1 MARNGSTTTETEV
14 ADVRNVVLVGPPGT
28 GKSILAE
35 SMLYLTGLV
44 NRLGTVSDGTTICDF
59 EDIEKRL
66 GHSVSMTVAST
77 TVRDAQLLGSRP
89 DIRLNIIDTPGH
101 ADFIGELRAGLRA
114 ADSAVFVIS
123 AVDGVDG
130 ATRLLWR
137 ECAAVGMPRAVVIT
151 HVDQPRGDF
160 AAALAQC
167 QSSFGNGVQPLY
179 LPSAAGLLGLL
190 SGSLYELGDDPRHRA
205 AAQGRHRRAGLVRAG
220 AGGPD
225 RGHHHRIGRRF
236 AAGPL
241 PGRRGGGFRH
251 ARRTTWKRL
260 SPAALSTRCCRRY
273 RPPAWG

>member
-77 TVRDAQLLGSRP
+77 TVRDPQLLGSRP

-190 SGSLYELGDDPRHRA
+190 SGSLYELADDPRQRA
-205 AAQGRHRRAGLVRAG
+205 AAQGQFRRAGLFR
-220 AGGPD
+220 D
-225 RGHHHRIGRRF
+225 
-236 AAGPL
+236 
-241 PGRRGGGFRH
+241 RRG
-251 ARRTTWKRL
+251 K
-260 SPAALSTRCCRRY
+260 P
-273 RPPAWG
+273 